1 MTCEVF
7 DLYIGSEVRTLE
19 DKEIID
25 LYFARDEQ
33 AIEETKT
40 SYGRLILSVAR
51 DILGDELDS
60 EECESD
66 TYVRTWNALPPER
79 PNFFSAFLCK
89 ITRNLALNR
98 VRDGKRRPNVDF
110 ILDEISE
117 AIPDVSGDITEDI
130 ALRDALNDFLE
141 GLPNTKRIIFIKR
154 YFFMREIRD
163 IARELGITVSGVKV
177 SLSRTRKELREF
189 LEERGIVV

>member
-1 MTCEVF
+1 M
-7 DLYIGSEVRTLE
+7 E

-33 AIEETKT
+33 AIEETKI
-40 SYGRLILSVAR
+40 SYGRLIYSVAH
-51 DILGDELDS
+51 DILGDEPDS

-89 ITRNLALNR
+89 ITRNLALNK
-98 VRDGKRRPNVDF
+98 VREGKRRPKVEF
-110 ILDEISE
+110 IFDELNE
-117 AIPDVSGDITEDI
+117 AIPDTEGDLADEIQ
-130 ALRDALNDFLE
+130 LRDALNDFLE
-141 GLPNTKRIIFIKR
+141 GLPNTKRQIFVKR

-163 IARELGITVSGVKV
+163 IAREMNITVSSVKV
-177 SLSRTRKELREF
+177 SLSRTRKELRGF
-189 LEERGIVV
+189 LDSRGIVI